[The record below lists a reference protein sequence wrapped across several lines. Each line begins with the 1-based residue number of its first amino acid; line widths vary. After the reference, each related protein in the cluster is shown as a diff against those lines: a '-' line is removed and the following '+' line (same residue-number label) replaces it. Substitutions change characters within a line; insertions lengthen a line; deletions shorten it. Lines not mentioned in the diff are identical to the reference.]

1 MGCTA
6 TLQAVTRR
14 EEWQSSHL
22 TLVRI
27 SALNFDLLLI
37 TIAEMLTPIDQ
48 PIDKL
53 EDLDQMEM

>member
-1 MGCTA
+1 MA
-6 TLQAVTRR
+6 TLPATMRR
-14 EEWQSSHL
+14 EEWPNSRL

-27 SALNFDLLLI
+27 PVLHFNILLI